1 MHQRSFTP
9 TISDFEVAFMACVG
23 AILQDKMLAV
33 VVQQYS
39 VCRERYSVKDLD
51 SLDRYLQ

>member
-1 MHQRSFTP
+1 
-9 TISDFEVAFMACVG
+9 MACVG